1 MTQFALI
8 LILLALGAQTGN
20 AIANVS
26 IESLTTVDSAGGA
39 FQNPSQTSFFAIG
52 RQWVF
57 YVENVPGHCDITD
70 APLCFVYYATNN
82 GTGWSIY
89 NSTKRIDPFCCGD
102 NIAAP
107 GLSVDTNGTYVFVV
121 ADGIGPNLA
130 FHYGK
135 LNLNGTIS
143 WKGDANV
150 AEAASPTYLRL
161 NTNNDVFVSYS
172 NDSTFVSWS
181 SAPYT
186 TWSSFPLA
194 STSSNAIAI
203 AQLSKGHVYVAY
215 HPLTPPVGLSFT
227 IYGREW
233 NGTLWG
239 PQETVTTTTTSP
251 TRLFLFR
258 DSPHSI
264 RIFYQGQCSNCPY
277 TIQTATR
284 MLTRTTSWSPPTI
297 IFSDPFSSVFDYI
310 GAITHDPELHMYFL
324 LVYSSFQ
331 AATEIDLYSWSGKN
345 LSEFVGPTL
354 YAPSLVFQRTQVQ
367 LCCSIVGDLT
377 THQISMRSQSYSA
390 YYALSPSSL
399 RPPVIYG
406 QTITLHSRQETS
418 QS

>member
-227 IYGREW
+227 IYGKKLLQQQRRPLPASSSSE
-233 NGTLWG
+233 TLHIQSAYSTKDNAQTVPIPFR
-239 PQETVTTTTTSP
+239 PQLGCLQEQHLGVLQP
-251 TRLFLFR
+251 
-258 DSPHSI
+258 
-264 RIFYQGQCSNCPY
+264 
-277 TIQTATR
+277 
-284 MLTRTTSWSPPTI
+284 
-297 IFSDPFSSVFDYI
+297 
-310 GAITHDPELHMYFL
+310 
-324 LVYSSFQ
+324 SSFQ
-331 AATEIDLYSWSGKN
+331 TPFRQSS
-345 LSEFVGPTL
+345 
-354 YAPSLVFQRTQVQ
+354 
-367 LCCSIVGDLT
+367 T
-377 THQISMRSQSYSA
+377 T
-390 YYALSPSSL
+390 
-399 RPPVIYG
+399 
-406 QTITLHSRQETS
+406 
-418 QS
+418 